1 MASRYWGDE
10 KHPDAI
16 YAVYLRKVRYVPPQG
31 YEGVPVCTFLFKKN
45 TTTKLIAPYVGGAGM
60 LGKRVWPI
68 KRNWNRNEYAFVI
81 KISHFEVVQMVVR
94 YSFSTHFTG

>member
-31 YEGVPVCTFLFKKN
+31 YEGVPVCTLLFKKI
-45 TTTKLIAPYVGGAGM
+45 TKRKTYCAYVGAAGRFAKKNNIYIH
-60 LGKRVWPI
+60 LNVTIAFEWVEI
-68 KRNWNRNEYAFVI
+68 KN
-81 KISHFEVVQMVVR
+81 
-94 YSFSTHFTG
+94 

>member
-31 YEGVPVCTFLFKKN
+31 YEGVPVCTFLFKN
-45 TTTKLIAPYVGGAGM
+45 TKP
-60 LGKRVWPI
+60 
-68 KRNWNRNEYAFVI
+68 
-81 KISHFEVVQMVVR
+81 
-94 YSFSTHFTG
+94 